1 LLRRGIGL
9 SSQQLLSLPGR
20 TTGLR
25 RTTPVAVITID
36 GERYIVAGYQ
46 TSDWVKNARSA
57 GWALIGRGTTHE
69 RVTLTEISPVVLTK
83 HEVGRGCTTVPSRLP
98 HRHSPATLTVLRPS
112 DPADDTDDDI
122 QGSRLEAAPCGLRL
136 YLERLRDPGQAER
149 LVNRE
154 LAADLGGACDRT
166 QPSGVEVYVLPAAVN
181 APGEQGTAC
190 GSIDC
195 ASEGPRSP
203 KVLSRC
209 AIATI
214 S

>member
-1 LLRRGIGL
+1 MCRPGAAYCLQIVSVGPHWNAASACSADRGSRSSLRR
-9 SSQQLLSLPGR
+9 QANP
-20 TTGLR
+20 
-25 RTTPVAVITID
+25 AF
-36 GERYIVAGYQ
+36 
-46 TSDWVKNARSA
+46 
-57 GWALIGRGTTHE
+57 RGP
-69 RVTLTEISPVVLTK
+69 TLISPPL
-83 HEVGRGCTTVPSRLP
+83 GGGCTDESRGWPWLYYRPSRLP
-98 HRHSPATLTVLRPS
+98 HRRSPATLTVLRPS

-122 QGSRLEAAPCGLRL
+122 QGSRLEAAPCGLLL
-136 YLERLRDPGQAER
+136 YLERLRDPRQAER
-149 LVNRE
+149 LVNRG